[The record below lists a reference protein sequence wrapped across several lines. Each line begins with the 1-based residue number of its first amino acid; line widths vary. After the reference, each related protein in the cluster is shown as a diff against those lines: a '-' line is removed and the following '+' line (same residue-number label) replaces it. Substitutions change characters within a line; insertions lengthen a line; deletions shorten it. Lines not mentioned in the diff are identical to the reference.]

1 MLIPTMGRSLV
12 VALLLRCGNADALE
26 KAPELQLASG
36 TVKGS
41 VVSDGVQQYLGV
53 PFAEPPG
60 GKLRWQPPVDWAMA
74 ATHDG
79 SGRTYGGTGPYFGQ
93 THLRDGGMRFV
104 PCAHSASARNEIVQM
119 VTSAVE
125 QHAV

>member
-53 PFAEPPG
+53 PFAEPPV
-60 GKLRWQPPVDWAMA
+60 GKLRWQPPVQEAVWSGVRDARHYSKACMQPKTQMIDFSGMAEDW
-74 ATHDG
+74 
-79 SGRTYGGTGPYFGQ
+79 
-93 THLRDGGMRFV
+93 
-104 PCAHSASARNEIVQM
+104 
-119 VTSAVE
+119 
-125 QHAV
+125 